1 MKKQWLILSLAL
13 AGISLAVAG
22 LEPPEPQ
29 ERRSWSTPGGRG
41 ELQIGAFLAASRSLR
56 DPNFAETVIFLI
68 EAGEEGA
75 MGVIINRPTSIPIA
89 EALTEIE
96 NLEHSEQHLFRGG
109 PVEPQ
114 RPIFLSRSQE
124 PTEDARVLLEGEVF
138 VLTSQEAVKRLLEDP
153 EKGDSVRVFAGYA
166 GWAPGQLEA
175 EIARGDWHVLSV
187 GSEWIFGDRSEG
199 IWRALL
205 DVVFRPSA

>member
-1 MKKQWLILSLAL
+1 MKKQRLILSLAL
-13 AGISLAVAG
+13 GAISLGASG

-29 ERRSWSTPGGRG
+29 ERPSWSSPGGLG
-41 ELQIGAFLAASRSLR
+41 KLQAGAFLVATRMLR
-56 DPNFAETVIFLI
+56 DPNFGETVIFLI
-68 EAGEEGA
+68 ETGEEGA

-96 NLEHSEQHLFRGG
+96 NLEGSELHLFRGG
-109 PVEPQ
+109 PVEPAL
-114 RPIFLSRSQE
+114 PIFLARSQG
-124 PTEDARVLLEGEVF
+124 PTEDARAVLAGEVF
-138 VLTSQEAVKRLLEDP
+138 VLTSAEAVKRLFANP

-187 GSEWIFGDRSEG
+187 GAEWIFDETSEG